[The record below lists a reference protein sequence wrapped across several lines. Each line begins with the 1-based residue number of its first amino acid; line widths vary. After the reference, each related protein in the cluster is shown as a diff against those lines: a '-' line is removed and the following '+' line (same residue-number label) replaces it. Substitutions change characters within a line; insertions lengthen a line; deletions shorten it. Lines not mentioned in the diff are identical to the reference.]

1 MDSFGKYNLDTIRKS
16 LLGKTRENSR
26 KIIYFRFICFSLVVR
41 LGPYGFMRNSTLKE
55 MICRNPQYMEF
66 EWSSFR
72 EIGVFADH
80 WGLTDSLGIMHL

>member
-1 MDSFGKYNLDTIRKS
+1 M
-16 LLGKTRENSR
+16 LGKTRENSR